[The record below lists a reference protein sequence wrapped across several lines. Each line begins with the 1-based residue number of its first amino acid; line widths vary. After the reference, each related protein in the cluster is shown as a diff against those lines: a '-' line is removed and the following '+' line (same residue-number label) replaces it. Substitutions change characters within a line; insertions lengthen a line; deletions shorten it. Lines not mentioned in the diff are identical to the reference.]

1 MIVCPPPDPS
11 PPLQVLDAMA
21 APGFLLQV
29 VTLQLGI
36 LTPTPGSDP
45 NL

>member
-1 MIVCPPPDPS
+1 MVVCLPRMP

-21 APGFLLQV
+21 APGFLLKV
-29 VTLQLGI
+29 VTLPLDL
-36 LTPTPGSDP
+36 LTLTSDP

>member
-1 MIVCPPPDPS
+1 MPS
-11 PPLQVLDAMA
+11 PLQVLDAMA
-21 APGFLLQV
+21 APGFLLKV

-36 LTPTPGSDP
+36 LTPTSDPDPDP